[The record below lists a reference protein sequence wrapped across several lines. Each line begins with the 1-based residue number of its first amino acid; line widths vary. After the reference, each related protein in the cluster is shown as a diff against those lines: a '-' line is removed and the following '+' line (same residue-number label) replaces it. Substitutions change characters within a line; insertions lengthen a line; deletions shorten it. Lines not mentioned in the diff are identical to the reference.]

1 MRKISVLDV
10 TLRDGGCVNDFNF
23 GQKYMEMILDA
34 QEKAGID
41 VIELG
46 YLDDVYGSEAG
57 RTKFISEDCI
67 YRNFLKFKKRDI
79 AYVAMMDFG
88 KFDVNNLKDRTN
100 QGIDGIRLAF
110 HKKDYL
116 EAVLVG
122 KEILNK
128 GYKLYMQPMI
138 TMRYSDRE
146 LLDLIDVINVE
157 LSDIEA
163 LYIVDSFGEMRIPD
177 LNRIWNIV
185 DHNLKENI
193 SVGFHSHNN
202 LQLSFSNAVEF
213 IRISAN
219 RNIYIDSSIMGMGK
233 GAGNLNTELLVQH
246 LNLTTHSAY
255 KISTLLEV
263 MDQVINQLLGEFHW
277 GYAPE
282 FYLSAINGC
291 SPTYASFFYDKHM
304 LSIDMVNRL
313 LSRISEDKKIS
324 FDRIYAEK
332 LYKEFNAEQIVDD
345 KDTIESIRKR
355 IAGRSVLLVAP
366 GQSIKDNFDV
376 IEQYISSK
384 KKVCSIGLNILE
396 NYDFDYILSTREE
409 IYKALVEIDKEII
422 VTSNISKDKYEKVHV
437 LNYENWIIERDKV
450 YDSSFVIVMNLLAY
464 CDVKHV
470 LLAGFDGYSTDI
482 NANYYDAY
490 LRHPLKSEQVKEY
503 NVFYKNL
510 ICEFRNHGMK
520 IEFITDSKYE

>member
-1 MRKISVLDV
+1 MGKIRILDV

-23 GQKYMEMILDA
+23 GQLYMEKILLA
-34 QEKAGID
+34 EEQSGID

-46 YLDDVYGSEAG
+46 YLDDKAGSEKG
-57 RTKFISEDCI
+57 RTKFISEKSI
-67 YRNFLKFKKRDI
+67 YQNFLKSKKSGVT
-79 AYVAMMDFG
+79 YVAMIDYG
-88 KFDVNNLKDRTN
+88 KFDVDSLENRCEK
-100 QGIDGIRLAF
+100 GIDGIRLAF
-110 HKKDYL
+110 HKKDYVKAIK
-116 EAVLVG
+116 EG
-122 KEILNK
+122 KTIIEK
-128 GYKLYMQPMI
+128 GYKLFLQPMI
-138 TMRYSDRE
+138 TLRYSDRE
-146 LLDLIDVINVE
+146 LLDLIDCVNNE
-157 LSDIEA
+157 LPEIEA
-163 LYIVDSFGEMRIPD
+163 FYIVDSFGEMRIPD

-185 DHNLKENI
+185 DHNLKDYI
-193 SVGFHSHNN
+193 SVGYHSHNN
-202 LQLSFSNAVEF
+202 LQLSYSNAMEF
-213 IRISAN
+213 IKYTTG
-219 RNIYIDSSIMGMGK
+219 RNLYVDSSIMGMGK

-246 LNLTTHSAY
+246 LNLTAHSTY
-255 KISTLLEV
+255 KMSTLLEV

-282 FYLSAINGC
+282 YYLSAINGC

-384 KKVCSIGLNILE
+384 KKICSIGLNILE

-450 YDSSFVIVMNLLAY
+450 YDSSFVMVMNLLAY